1 MFVRMMLR
9 NDPDMSKATMEHIH
23 HTLKRVRITAEFRE
37 ENKALSYLLLAEL
50 AAKDYDLV
58 LNNDISLALD
68 AFNALRERV
77 QVCE

>member
-1 MFVRMMLR
+1 MMLR
-9 NDPDMSKATMEHIH
+9 NDPDMNKATMEHIH
-23 HTLKRVRITAEFRE
+23 HTLKRVKLTNEFKE
-37 ENKALSYLLLAEL
+37 ESKALSYLLLAEL

-77 QVCE
+77 QECE